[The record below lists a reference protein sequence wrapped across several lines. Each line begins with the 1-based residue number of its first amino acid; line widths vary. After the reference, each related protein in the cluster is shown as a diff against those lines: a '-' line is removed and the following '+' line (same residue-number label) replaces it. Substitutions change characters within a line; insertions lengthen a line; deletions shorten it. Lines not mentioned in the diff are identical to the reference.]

1 MDLSGLLPST
11 SSLVAIPQAITIG
24 IVIPIVYA
32 AILSPRLGLD
42 SSVSGSEPARPPSN
56 TASLTQA
63 AILAYHIFPVLVTAA
78 QWILTRFYAA
88 LLHSLPTTW
97 KGTEAV
103 SAQPR
108 PQSKSKQ
115 GTLAATPAPSQLEH
129 QQLSAASSPAAAA
142 ASSAAHP
149 DAGPEPALEAAAAAA
164 SHFTSQLAY
173 GFALAASAI
182 PHAIAFSL
190 SLTAAVAPALFSS
203 GSQPYPF
210 GDSTA
215 VKGTVTADF
224 LLPATWLVPRL
235 RAGPVR
241 SQLLGS
247 SGSNPSPSFVPTLPP
262 AGEGAL
268 RFLQWDD
275 LISGSAFLL
284 WALILR
290 VRAQVSVTT
299 PLTTTATVKDTAVGA
314 GTGVLD
320 ESQKKNEKEAADADA
335 DADGTGKKRARPSS
349 SSPHDAGVSPTAD
362 AAVAAAARR
371 GSLSSS
377 SALSSPASQSLP
389 AFEVALAYTLVGA
402 KAVVLA
408 VLLGPAGAAAL
419 LLRER
424 DALVRKRFETSSS
437 ASAAAGAGAA
447 EAANADWGT
456 AGVGRGAGGGSAG
469 RKGAAAAAIAGDEEL
484 RREIIAAGGAKTGG
498 LFLGDGWEMFL
509 ATAFVLGVVAFC
521 VRFPVFQRLIE

>member
-1 MDLSGLLPST
+1 M
-11 SSLVAIPQAITIG
+11 
-24 IVIPIVYA
+24 IPIVYA

-129 QQLSAASSPAAAA
+129 QQLSAASSPAAAAA

-247 SGSNPSPSFVPTLPP
+247 SGSNPSPSFAPTLPP

-275 LISGSAFLL
+275 LVSGSAFLL

-335 DADGTGKKRARPSS
+335 DADATGKKRARPSS

-362 AAVAAAARR
+362 AAVAALATAARR

-377 SALSSPASQSLP
+377 SSSALSSPASASSP
-389 AFEVALAYTLVGA
+389 SAFDVALAYTLVGA

-447 EAANADWGT
+447 AAAANADWGT